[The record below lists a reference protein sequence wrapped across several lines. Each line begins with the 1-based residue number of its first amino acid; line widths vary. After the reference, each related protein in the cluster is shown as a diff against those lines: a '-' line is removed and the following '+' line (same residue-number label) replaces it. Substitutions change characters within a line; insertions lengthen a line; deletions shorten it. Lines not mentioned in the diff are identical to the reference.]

1 MEDKA
6 IKNKERLA
14 AATEAFQAR
23 LKENEATIAELNEY
37 AEAQAVPSSPA
48 GVEYIA
54 ELEEMAR
61 RGVTS

>member
-48 GVEYIA
+48 W
-54 ELEEMAR
+54 
-61 RGVTS
+61 